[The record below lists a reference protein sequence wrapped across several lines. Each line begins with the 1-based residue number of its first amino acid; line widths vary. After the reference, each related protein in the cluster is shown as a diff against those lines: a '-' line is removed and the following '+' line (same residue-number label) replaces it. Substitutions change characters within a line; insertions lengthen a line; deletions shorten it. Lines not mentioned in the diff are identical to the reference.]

1 MMLIVVLTTRRTW
14 QPNNRLFTW
23 IALAGVLEV
32 AGNGFFVLA
41 TQSGRLDIASVLS
54 SLYPAMTVLLARLV
68 LKERVS
74 RQQMVGVVTALA
86 AIVLIAA

>member
-1 MMLIVVLTTRRTW
+1 
-14 QPNNRLFTW
+14 
-23 IALAGVLEV
+23 
-32 AGNGFFVLA
+32 
-41 TQSGRLDIASVLS
+41 
-54 SLYPAMTVLLARLV
+54 MTVLLARLV